1 MLFIDKYNNYK
12 LFNLTYGNLSQ
23 NGTMAHYNTSQLAMD
38 GVYSWIMNCK
48 NTTMNSKIVHCNYA
62 YDAISGAL
70 NSGSFLLIGFR
81 NGSYAHITAHSYWG
95 ARAISIGTIEN
106 GAWASRFDRVITN
119 TDLNPEVYIVPKPS
133 DTSTFTFSNRN
144 FQVYVRKSG
153 KVVTIQLNISG
164 SMAAVSDFVTAF
176 TIPQKYKPLTG
187 IVINYVTQNTAKSI
201 TLLITQNGEVKFT
214 NFNTSIDDWLCRQC
228 ITYVTDN

>member
-1 MLFIDKYNNYK
+1 MTPILLYS
-12 LFNLTYGNLSQ
+12 NLGY
-23 NGTMAHYNTSQLAMD
+23 
-38 GVYSWIMNCK
+38 I
-48 NTTMNSKIVHCNYA
+48 SKISTWNPAWTSAKMATTGIYA
-62 YDAISGAL
+62 LSTSDVNKLSDLPATFNSRIYMEAL
-70 NSGSFLLIGFR
+70 KAVSDETVYKIYNPHGKLSYVGFQ
-81 NGSYAHITAHSYWG
+81 Y
-95 ARAISIGTIEN
+95 GTNAPIE
-106 GAWASRFDRVITN
+106 WHQFITN

-133 DTSTFTFSNRN
+133 DTSTFTFSNRS

-176 TIPQKYKPLTG
+176 TIPQKYKPLTD
-187 IVINYVTQNTAKSI
+187 IVINYVTQNTAKAI
-201 TLLITQNGEVKFT
+201 TLFITQNGEVKFT